1 MLQLVMVA
9 SYLLLTT
16 AVSLYFKKSAH
27 KSTGDFYTAGGRMP
41 MLVVMT
47 FMFAETIAGSGTIG
61 NAANAFEGGLSRA
74 VWANWGMALGC
85 ILYVLTVS
93 RFYRTVFEKYGAM
106 TIPEAYSVIFGE
118 RVRVLLMCIIALVNI
133 ILYSTQAS
141 AAASIL
147 APLIGVDAKTMTWLI
162 TAVFIVTAMFGGM
175 TDEQI
180 SYVIDTLNAY

>member
-27 KSTGDFYTAGGRMP
+27 KSTGDFYMAGGRMP

-133 ILYSTQAS
+133 IL
-141 AAASIL
+141 
-147 APLIGVDAKTMTWLI
+147 
-162 TAVFIVTAMFGGM
+162 
-175 TDEQI
+175 
-180 SYVIDTLNAY
+180 